1 MQDDVQDMLLRSAGR
16 ILQDHCGTALQQRC
30 DTGEFASGLWAL
42 LEEMGL
48 PRAMAPE
55 AAGGA
60 GLAFADVMPLIGLAA
75 QHGLPLPLA
84 ETVLAHWLAGSV
96 GLETGDGPMALVS
109 SGSMDEWQLTQNA
122 SVWSVTGTAQRVPWG
137 RHASHA
143 VMVVPL
149 DCGTKL
155 VIVSAQA
162 ARIEHGAN
170 LAGEPRDTMHF
181 NATPGQVADSPVTAD
196 ELLRL
201 CAAMR
206 AVQMAG
212 ACAQALSLACDYA
225 NIRVQ
230 FGKPISKQQVIQQY
244 LAVMAGQSA
253 AAAGAAALGVAGVTL
268 GVPGAAHSIEEFSI
282 ACAKARAG
290 EASGQVAA
298 LAHQV
303 FGAIGFARE
312 HSLHLL
318 TRRLWSWREECG
330 SESFWCE
337 RLGRSACAV
346 GGQALWPL
354 LAD

>member
-1 MQDDVQDMLLRSAGR
+1 VQDDLQDMLLRTAGR
-16 ILQDHCGTALQQRC
+16 VLQDHCGTALQQRC
-30 DTGEFASGLWAL
+30 DAGEFASGLWVL

-48 PRAMAPE
+48 TRAMAPE
-55 AAGGA
+55 SAGGA

-84 ETVLAHWLAGSV
+84 ETVLAHWLAGCA
-96 GLETGDGPMALVS
+96 GLELADGPVALAL
-109 SGSMDEWQLTQNA
+109 SGSEGPWQLTQSA
-122 SVWSVTGTAQRVPWG
+122 GGCSVTGTAQRLPWG
-137 RHASHA
+137 CHARHAL
-143 VMVVPL
+143 MVVPQ
-149 DCGTKL
+149 DGGAQL
-155 VIVSAQA
+155 VIVNAQA

-170 LAGEPRDTMHF
+170 LAGEPRDTLHF
-181 NATPGQVADSPVTAD
+181 NAAPARLAASPVTAY
-196 ELLRL
+196 ELLHL
-201 CAAMR
+201 GAAMR

-212 ACAQALSLACDYA
+212 ASAQALSLACDYA

-244 LAVMAGQSA
+244 LAVMVGQSA
-253 AAAGAAALGVAGVTL
+253 AAAGAAALGVAGIQL
-268 GVPGAAHSIEEFSI
+268 GASGAAHHIEEFSV

-290 EASGQVAA
+290 EAAGQVAA

-330 SESFWCE
+330 GESFWCE
-337 RLGRSACAV
+337 RLGRSACAG